1 MKKMTVCSLM
11 QKDVLIEEVSAVA
24 SQIVKIH
31 PDSFTSLPEFLS
43 CTQLR
48 DQLYRSR
55 PEQIC
60 LEEIH
65 SDFEK
70 LKNITKIKPENNV
83 SDVLDAL
90 WLFLSSNT
98 EPVAK
103 PTGIVLGG
111 QPGAGKSVLTQFVL
125 QSDSNFIVINADE
138 FRSWHHSYESIQDC
152 YQKDS
157 AKQTGRFAGHLAE
170 KILLR
175 AIKGRYN
182 LIIEGT
188 FRTYEIPN
196 KTMNKLKEAGYRTEV
211 YLKTCPKAVSWE
223 RCLARYKIAQ
233 DAGEGQER
241 FTSKEHHDLVVAVLP
256 TNADVVMN
264 SGLSDRMIVVDDN
277 GQIIFD
283 SDEDSIKPSTSIY
296 SVLERKKSSI

>member
-1 MKKMTVCSLM
+1 MTVCSLM

-182 LIIEGT
+182 FGR
-188 FRTYEIPN
+188 RT
-196 KTMNKLKEAGYRTEV
+196 
-211 YLKTCPKAVSWE
+211 
-223 RCLARYKIAQ
+223 
-233 DAGEGQER
+233 
-241 FTSKEHHDLVVAVLP
+241 
-256 TNADVVMN
+256 
-264 SGLSDRMIVVDDN
+264 
-277 GQIIFD
+277 
-283 SDEDSIKPSTSIY
+283 
-296 SVLERKKSSI
+296 